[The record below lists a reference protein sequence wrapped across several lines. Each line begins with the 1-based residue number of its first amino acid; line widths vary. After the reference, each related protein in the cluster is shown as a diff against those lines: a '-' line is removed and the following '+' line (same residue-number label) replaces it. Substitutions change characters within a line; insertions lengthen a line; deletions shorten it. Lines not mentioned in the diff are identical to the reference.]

1 MSEETQNTQAE
12 AAKAEARGNA
22 RKVRIGTVVS
32 DKQDK
37 TLVVAV
43 KRNALHPLY
52 KKVVKSTSKYYV
64 HDEKNEAKVGDVVE
78 IMETRPLSKLKRW
91 RLVSIQKHAETD

>member
-1 MSEETQNTQAE
+1 MSEDTQKNETPVQEVRENH
-12 AAKAEARGNA
+12 
-22 RKVRIGTVVS
+22 RKVRVGTVVS

-43 KRNALHPLY
+43 ARNSIHPLY
-52 KKVVKSTSKYYV
+52 KKVVKSTTKYYV
-64 HDEKNEAKVGDVVE
+64 HDEKNEAKAGDVVK

-91 RLVSIQKHAETD
+91 RLVSIQKHAATD

>member
-1 MSEETQNTQAE
+1 MSEDTQNT
-12 AAKAEARGNA
+12 AAVAAPAARDCH

-37 TLVVAV
+37 TLVVTVA
-43 KRNALHPLY
+43 RNSIHPLY
-52 KKVVKSTSKYYV
+52 KKVVKSTTKYYV
-64 HDEKNEAKVGDVVE
+64 HDENNEAKVGDVVK

-91 RLVSIQKHAETD
+91 RLVSIQKHAATD